1 MSSQKYY
8 AEQNPEW
15 KRIDQYP
22 APNGTK
28 VLLRTRYGTAIIG
41 QYYPEGEFTHWCG
54 LPKLSKEEKEQELN
68 AKTQTETNRQTD
80 WVLDSAGGG
89 C

>member
-1 MSSQKYY
+1 MNNERYQSEY
-8 AEQNPEW
+8 APTW
-15 KRIDQYP
+15 KRVDINP
-22 APNGTK
+22 PPNGTK
-28 VLLRTRYGTAIIG
+28 ILLRTTYGTAIIG

-54 LPKLSKEEKEQELN
+54 LPKLSKEDKEQEAN
-68 AKTQTETNRQTD
+68 AKTKTEVSRQTD